1 MKKEKIHFAIGLLLF
16 CLTASVYSQ
25 GDLPAEK
32 IYDLVN
38 NSVVVILAY
47 DGAGNQYQGSGI
59 VINKEGYVVTNYH
72 VCKDA
77 NKYEVN
83 HYKKEF
89 KNIEIVRQDPE
100 KDILI
105 LKVKD
110 NPLPCIKMGSSEDL
124 KPGQR
129 VYAIGSPEGFEN
141 SISEGIV
148 SGVRYDSSGN
158 EVIQMTTPITDG
170 SSGGA
175 VVNSKGELVGM
186 SMSGQHEGNI
196 YFAVPVED
204 IMKLLDPNY
213 VANKEK
219 ENKTEQ
225 EQVNYFS
232 KGKDASILEKYEE
245 AIFYFSKYLENNLN
259 DNDAYFY
266 RAYAR
271 MKLKEY
277 KLAITDFTKAIG
289 SGSENYEAYFFR
301 GNAYYYLNDYTNAL
315 TDYSSAINLAPE
327 LAELYYNRGYSN
339 LKLKNF
345 PAALSDWK
353 TAIELKPEYEKELDP
368 KMKVIQNK

>member
-1 MKKEKIHFAIGLLLF
+1 MKREKINFAIVILLF
-16 CLTASVYSQ
+16 CLTAKVYSQ

-38 NSVVVILAY
+38 NSVVVVLAY
-47 DGAGNQYQGSGI
+47 DGAGNQYQGSGV
-59 VINKEGYVVTNYH
+59 VINKDGYVVTNYH

-77 NKYEVN
+77 NKFEVN

-89 KNIEIVRQDPE
+89 KDVEIVRQDPD

-110 NPLPCIKMGSSEDL
+110 NPLSSIKTGSSEDL

-148 SGVRYDSSGN
+148 SGVRIDSNGN

-213 VANKEK
+213 VASMER

-225 EQVNYFS
+225 DQVNYFS
-232 KGKDASILEKYEE
+232 EGKDANKQQKYED
-245 AIFYFSKYLENNLN
+245 AIFYFSKYLENNLY
-259 DNDAYFY
+259 DKDAYFY

-271 MKLKEY
+271 IKLKEY
-277 KLAITDFTKAIG
+277 KLAIIDFTKAIG
-289 SGSENYEAYFFR
+289 SGTENYEAYFFR
-301 GNAYYYLNDYTNAL
+301 GNAYYYLSDYTNAL
-315 TDYSSAINLAPE
+315 TDYSSAINLSPE
-327 LAELYYNRGYSN
+327 LAELYYNRGYAN

-345 PAALSDWK
+345 PGALSDWK
-353 TAIELKPEYEKELDP
+353 TAIELKPEYEIELSP
-368 KMKVIQNK
+368 KMKLIQNK